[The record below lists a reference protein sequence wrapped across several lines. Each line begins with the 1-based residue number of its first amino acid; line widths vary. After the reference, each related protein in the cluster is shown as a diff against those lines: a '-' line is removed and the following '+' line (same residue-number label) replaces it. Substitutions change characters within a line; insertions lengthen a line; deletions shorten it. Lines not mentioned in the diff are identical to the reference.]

1 MLLSTFFKIKIDDEK
16 SSFYKS
22 PMTDCSICRDPLNV
36 SETGKVEL
44 SCSHT
49 FHLVCI
55 TRWFSTGE
63 NTRTCPMCRA
73 APKEKEFAADAPSSL
88 AASSGPLPNLPPID
102 VNAANALA
110 AQRATLQRQRD
121 NVRAQIGLQLNM
133 LDQFSRDIQRMRREV
148 TSTLNDMDNQN
159 NYNIEYRNGVQYDN
173 IINRNDIIHFN
184 YDQR

>member
-1 MLLSTFFKIKIDDEK
+1 
-16 SSFYKS
+16 
-22 PMTDCSICRDPLNV
+22 MTDCSICRDPLNV

-49 FHLVCI
+49 FHLACI

-73 APKEKEFAADAPSSL
+73 APKEKEL
-88 AASSGPLPNLPPID
+88 ASASSPNIPPID

-121 NVRAQIGLQLNM
+121 VVRGQIHLQLNM
-133 LDQFSRDIQRMRREV
+133 LDQFTRDIQRMRREV
-148 TSTLNDMDNQN
+148 TSSLNDMDNQINQENLNIN
-159 NYNIEYRNGVQYDN
+159 NVDNRYNHNMINDN
-173 IINRNDIIHFN
+173 LINRNDIIHFN

>member
-1 MLLSTFFKIKIDDEK
+1 
-16 SSFYKS
+16 
-22 PMTDCSICRDPLNV
+22 MTDCSICRDPLNV

-49 FHLVCI
+49 FHLGCI

-73 APKEKEFAADAPSSL
+73 APKEKEISANAAPQV
-88 AASSGPLPNLPPID
+88 PPID
-102 VNAANALA
+102 ANAVNALA
-110 AQRATLQRQRD
+110 AQRAALERQRE
-121 NVRAQIGLQLNM
+121 NVRAHIGLQLNM

-148 TSTLNDMDNQN
+148 TSSLNDMDNQINQANLNIN
-159 NYNIEYRNGVQYDN
+159 NINNRYNDIIRNDN
-173 IINRNDIIHFN
+173 LINRNDIIHFN